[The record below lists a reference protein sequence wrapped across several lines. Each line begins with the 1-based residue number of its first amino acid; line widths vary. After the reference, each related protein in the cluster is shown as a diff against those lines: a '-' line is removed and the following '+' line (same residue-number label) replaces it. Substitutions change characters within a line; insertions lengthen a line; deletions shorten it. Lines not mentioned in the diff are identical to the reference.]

1 MTMEP
6 LRGAGDLRVAVIVD
20 PDLPL
25 GLLANTIAAISIG
38 LGGCHPAM
46 SGLWLADAKG
56 VAIRASA
63 DRPIPILQADGDRLR
78 NLLVTAAAQEND
90 LTLVA
95 FPAFARSLHEF
106 AEYEHVF
113 PTRTLADEKIDG
125 VGLAGPTRLIR
136 SLTGSLKLL
145 R

>member
-38 LGGCHPAM
+38 LGGCDAAM
-46 SGLWLADAKG
+46 SGLLLADAKG

-63 DRPIPILQADGDRLR
+63 DRPIPILRADGDRLR
-78 NLLVTAAAQEND
+78 DLLAKAATPASD

-125 VGLAGPTRLIR
+125 VGLAGPAKLIR